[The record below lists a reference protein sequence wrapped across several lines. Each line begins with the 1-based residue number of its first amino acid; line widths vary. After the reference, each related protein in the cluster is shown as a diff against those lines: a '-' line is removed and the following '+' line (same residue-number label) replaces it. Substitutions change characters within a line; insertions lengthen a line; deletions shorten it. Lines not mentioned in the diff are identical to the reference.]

1 MPGQHGE
8 YDLAERTFQF
18 ALAVR
23 HCITDYRWLR
33 AQWPD
38 INQLLRSSGSVPA
51 NYGEANNSVSKP
63 DFLHRVR
70 TAKKESNECK
80 IWLRLLGETTHDE
93 TTNATLRSLYR
104 ESDELTRILATI
116 ERNSQ

>member
-1 MPGQHGE
+1 MPGNHGE
-8 YDLAERTFQF
+8 YDLEERTFQF

-23 HCITDYRWLR
+23 HCISDNRWTR

-63 DFLHRVR
+63 DFLHRIR
-70 TAKKESNECK
+70 TSKKESNESK
-80 IWLRLLGETTHDE
+80 IWLRLLGATTPDE
-93 TTNATLRSLYR
+93 TTKTTLRTLYR
-104 ESDELTRILATI
+104 EADELTRILATI